1 MKQLFAMLSFAL
13 MAGCVSTPQE
23 IQGWPALTRVDVE
36 AAYRILDEDHPGA
49 SLEAGDAAFRATL
62 EEARR
67 VALNRADEV
76 RSFEG
81 YNATLAGF
89 VNAIGDRHVGAL
101 PLYRSDTRNWAGL
114 ITTMQGGQFVVM
126 SGAQPEE
133 SSLVGARVASCD
145 NVPIETF
152 AREKLGGFRAVWS
165 IEAQRLQA
173 APFLLIDDGNPFVLR
188 PRSCVFE
195 LNGVTRD
202 VVLQWRP
209 IQRSELSPMTRR
221 ALNQGQA
228 GYGVRDF
235 AGGVWIA
242 LEGLEDPAETV
253 VEAVRR
259 DGERLRRARNVVLD
273 LRGNHGGNDI
283 YGRYI
288 AEVLFGAERVAAVL
302 GNLESNDTDCASPW
316 RASARNEARLRE
328 LRATITDA
336 ATLRIIDDALSG
348 IERARLQGRDFGGP
362 TSCPAGQLADASS
375 PPAQAATGRIV
386 VLTDNVCFSS
396 CLSVTDQFRRLG
408 ALHAGQT
415 TNANTH
421 YSEVRV
427 DTLPSGL
434 SIFSTLQAIMSAAP
448 LQFGPFEP
456 SLRYDGDMADT
467 AALEAWIG
475 ATVPVR

>member
-242 LEGLEDPAETV
+242 LEGLEDPAEAV
-253 VEAVRR
+253 AEAVRR

-362 TSCPAGQLADASS
+362 TTCPARQPADAN
-375 PPAQAATGRIV
+375 PPPPQAATGRIV